1 MYVCQYIYFGNNV
14 PFCVVYRPVLFG
26 YVHSHHL
33 QRLQTLDHPAVP
45 FADTRRLH
53 VEEGVGHAAP
63 QDGHD
68 GLHVQA
74 WRALWDWIPV
84 LALEHGR

>member
-1 MYVCQYIYFGNNV
+1 MAANRREDPVS
-14 PFCVVYRPVLFG
+14 RPVLLG
-26 YVHSHHL
+26 DVHSHYL

-45 FADTRRLH
+45 LADARRLH

-63 QDGHD
+63 QDGND

-74 WRALWDWIPV
+74 RGALGDRIPV
-84 LALEHGR
+84 LALEYGR